1 VGKALS
7 GWIDLET
14 ARERAAQKNAARH
27 SAAVPKN
34 AARHS
39 AAVPKNGVTVPGRI
53 EIDDVRPVVSCGRY
67 PAKAVVGEIVPVQ
80 AAVWREGHDAVA
92 ATLVVRY
99 LGQGYPQLSGTSP
112 RRMTVVPGPA
122 SAGLPRV
129 KPILNPMA
137 LGSTPDVFH
146 GQFTP
151 DTVGLWT
158 FRVDGWGDP
167 ISTWRHN
174 ITAKLDA
181 GQGEAE
187 LSNDLLIGA
196 RLFERAATGV
206 PRKLRDPLLD
216 AAAALHRSGDPA
228 DRVGAASSPEITDLL
243 AQYPL
248 RELLTRGEQYGVW
261 VDRPLAGFGS
271 WYELFPR
278 STGGWDNQGKPVH
291 GTFKTASEALPRIA
305 RMGFDVVYLPP
316 IHPIGKVH
324 RKGRNN
330 TVTAAPDDVGS
341 PWAIGSDE
349 GGHDAIH
356 PDLGSIED
364 FDAFVAAAREQG
376 LEVALDLALQTAPDH
391 PWATEHRKWF
401 TEMPDGTIAYAEN
414 PPKKYQDIYPLN
426 FDNDPAGLYE
436 EVLRVV
442 THWLDHG
449 VKIFRV
455 DNPHTKRPD
464 FWEWLIE
471 QVKSLDPD
479 VLFLSEAFTRPA
491 RLYGLA
497 KLGFT
502 QSYTYFTWRTSKS
515 ELTEFGQQIADNADC
530 ARPNLFV
537 NTPDILHESLQHGGP
552 GMFAI
557 RAVLAATMS
566 PSWGMY
572 SGYELFEHRAVRE
585 GSEEYL
591 DSEKYE
597 LRPRD
602 FEGALRRGV
611 SLEPFVTRVNEIRR
625 LHPALRQLRT
635 IHFHTIDNDGLLA
648 YSKFDPAT
656 GDAVLVVVTLNPF
669 GPEEAT
675 LWLDMPALGREWY
688 DRFWV
693 RDEVTGEEYQWGHA
707 NYVRLD
713 PARAVAH
720 IVNLPLVPEDAR
732 LKLLRRE

>member
-1 VGKALS
+1 M
-7 GWIDLET
+7 
-14 ARERAAQKNAARH
+14 
-27 SAAVPKN
+27 
-34 AARHS
+34 
-39 AAVPKNGVTVPGRI
+39 PGRI
-53 EIDDVRPVVSCGRY
+53 EIDDVQPVVSGGAY
-67 PAKAVVGEIVPVQ
+67 PAKAVVGEMVPVR

-99 LGQGYPQLSGTSP
+99 MGRSYPQLADAIAGRPMAKLTAAASP
-112 RRMTVVPGPA
+112 RVRPMA
-122 SAGLPRV
+122 
-129 KPILNPMA
+129 IPMA
-137 LGSTPDVFH
+137 LGRTPDVFH

-151 DTVGLWT
+151 DSVGLWT

-167 ISTWRHN
+167 ISTWRHS

-187 LSNDLLIGA
+187 VSNDLETGA

-206 PRKLRDPLLD
+206 PLKLRDPLCE
-216 AAAALHRSGDPA
+216 AAAALHAGGDPLE
-228 DRVGAASSPEITDLL
+228 RVGVATTLEVDDLL
-243 AQYPL
+243 AQFPL
-248 RELLTRGEQYGVW
+248 RELITRGQTYGVW
-261 VDRPLAGFGS
+261 VDRPLARFGA

-278 STGGWDNQGKPVH
+278 STGGRDKRGKPIH
-291 GTFKTASEALPRIA
+291 GTFATAAKELPRIA
-305 RMGFDVVYLPP
+305 DMGFDVVYLPP

-330 TVTAAPDDVGS
+330 SVTAAPGDVGS

-356 PDLGSIED
+356 PRLGTIDD
-364 FDAFVAAAREQG
+364 FDAFVGAAGDHGIQ
-376 LEVALDLALQTAPDH
+376 VALDLALQCAPDH
-391 PWATEHRKWF
+391 PWARQHRKWF
-401 TEMPDGTIAYAEN
+401 TELPDGTIAYAEN

-426 FDNDPAGLYE
+426 FDNDPSGLYE

-442 THWLDHG
+442 RHWMDHG
-449 VKIFRV
+449 VKVFRV
-455 DNPHTKRPD
+455 DNPHTKPPD
-464 FWEWLIE
+464 FWAWLIE
-471 QVKSLDPD
+471 QAKNTDPD

-502 QSYTYFTWRTSKS
+502 QSYTYFTWRTSKW
-515 ELTEFGQQIADNADC
+515 ELTEFGEQIAEHADY

-537 NTPDILHESLQHGGP
+537 NTPDILHESLQRGGP

-557 RAVLAATMS
+557 RAVLASTMS
-566 PSWGMY
+566 PAWGVY
-572 SGYELFEHRAVRE
+572 SGYELFEHRPVRE

-602 FEGALRRGV
+602 FAGAKERGA
-611 SLEPFVTRVNEIRR
+611 SLEPFITQLNAIRR
-625 LHPALRQLRT
+625 LHPALRELRT
-635 IHFHTIDNDGLLA
+635 IRFHHIDNDALLA

-656 GDAVLVVVTLNPF
+656 GDAVLVVVTLNALAA
-669 GPEEAT
+669 EEAT
-675 LWLDMPALGREWY
+675 LWLDLPALGMDAY

-693 RDEVTGEEYQWGHA
+693 RDEITGEEYHWGQA

-720 IVNLPLVPEDAR
+720 IVNLPRIPDEAR
-732 LKLLRRE
+732 LDLLRRQ